1 MRVFFRKAL
10 SRVYRKL
17 GGELHVQGSSARFAY
32 VFYATNN
39 IYAVAVMVAARAL
52 MRLEGRND
60 VDFVVLHHNVDR
72 FILRRLREMGV
83 FTKQVR
89 PVPFAKDGYFVNS
102 LTKLRVLQ
110 LTQYETAVFMDADSL
125 PLKRLDDL
133 FVSDWP
139 GAIAAPTAYWF
150 PDKAVT
156 SALFA
161 FRPSADLW
169 ARVSRHFASA
179 RARQLFDMDIINLE
193 FAGDVKFL
201 PGEYLC
207 LNTEYGDQTRP
218 TFFGDPD
225 VSYDQV
231 RVVHF
236 SDLGKPWFYRPHV
249 VRDMR
254 PNAHPQFYL
263 ACEDWWRL
271 RDQVV
276 SGGTL
281 EDRMLFG
288 LLENMSLR

>member
-1 MRVFFRKAL
+1 MRVVFRNAL
-10 SRVYRKL
+10 SRVYEKL
-17 GGELHVQGSSARFAY
+17 KGELHVQGSSARFAY
-32 VFYATNN
+32 AFYATNN

-60 VDFVVLHHNVDR
+60 VDFVVLYHGVDC
-72 FILRRLREMGV
+72 FILRRLREMEV

-89 PVPFAKDGYFVNS
+89 PVPFAKEGYFEDS

-110 LTQYETAVFMDADSL
+110 LTQYETVVFMDADSL
-125 PLKRLDDL
+125 PLKRMDEL
-133 FVSDWP
+133 FVKQWRVS
-139 GAIAAPTAYWF
+139 IAAPSAYWF
-150 PDKAVT
+150 PGSAVST
-156 SALFA
+156 AMFA

-169 ARVSRHFASA
+169 ERVSRHFASA
-179 RARQLFDMDIINLE
+179 RARELFDMDIINLE
-193 FAGDVKFL
+193 FAGEMELLSEGYF
-201 PGEYLC
+201 C
-207 LNTEYGDQTRP
+207 LNSEYCDQNQP
-218 TFFGDPD
+218 TYFGDPD

-236 SDLGKPWFYRPHV
+236 SDLGKPWFHRPHV

-263 ACEDWWRL
+263 AWEDWWRL